1 MCVTTVTHLFSPCIC
16 HTVCVQGYP
25 PQQHRFPNPKIPNHV
40 TWAYKR
46 NATISENKQFYTLPE
61 GRTKNIDLLF
71 LMANAPVA
79 TLSMPETGSQ
89 SYAGM
94 ARDME
99 LAVGSLL
106 DMFPHF
112 VNPLS

>member
-1 MCVTTVTHLFSPCIC
+1 M
-16 HTVCVQGYP
+16 
-25 PQQHRFPNPKIPNHV
+25 

-46 NATISENKQFYTLPE
+46 NATIAENNQFYTLPE
-61 GRTKNIDLLF
+61 GGSKNIDVLF
-71 LMANAPVA
+71 LIANAPVA
-79 TLSMPETGSQ
+79 TLSMPEAGSQ

>member
-1 MCVTTVTHLFSPCIC
+1 MRA
-16 HTVCVQGYP
+16 QGYP

-46 NATISENKQFYTLPE
+46 NVTIAENKQFYTLSD
-61 GRTKNIDLLF
+61 GGSKNIDVLF

-79 TLSMPETGSQ
+79 TLSMPEAGSQ
-89 SYAGM
+89 AYAGM

-99 LAVGSLL
+99 LAMGSLL
-106 DMFPHF
+106 GMFPSF
-112 VNPLS
+112 VNPL